1 MQMLDLGGNRW
12 TVAPSCRVGNKLP
25 TLRSIPATV
34 PGCVHTDLMAA
45 GVIDDPFFRD
55 NELKLL
61 WVGETD
67 WVYTRTFTVSKALLA
82 HDRAVLR
89 CEGLDTLAKIEIN
102 GRTVGRTDNMFRAWE
117 FDVARHLTAGVNEL
131 RITLASPVAEG
142 ARRDKARR
150 LLAVGDD
157 TKLVGSNHLR
167 KEQCNFGWDWG
178 PMCAT
183 SGIWRP
189 IRLVAFNTARLGPVE
204 ARQRHAKN
212 RVDLDITVSADV
224 IKRSSL
230 TAVVTLRDGKRVVAE
245 EAVPLRKGRG
255 RAAVTVKNPK
265 LWWPNGMGGQ
275 HLYTLDV
282 QLTDADGTQLDR
294 KQQRIGLRTIKNVRK
309 NDRWGQSFHFEVN
322 GQSFFAKGGNWIPAD
337 QFANRVTPER
347 YADLL
352 TSCADAN
359 MNMLRVWGGGIYE
372 DDAFYD
378 LCDELGLMFW
388 QDFMYACAAYPTDE
402 PEFFENARLEAVEN
416 VQRLRHHPCIGFYCG
431 NNEVE
436 MCGLVKD
443 DIPHR
448 MTWAMYKPFFDK
460 MLAGVVK
467 KHHPGIDYIPSSQY
481 SPTGDRRFSSN
492 PACGDAHVWNVWHLK
507 EPFEWY
513 RTSLHRFCSEYG
525 FQSFPEPRTLEA
537 VTVPEDR
544 NLTSRVM
551 EHHQRSGIGNSLIA
565 HYMLSWFRMPTG
577 FENTV
582 WLSQIQQGL
591 AIKYA
596 VEHWR
601 RHMPRCMGSLY
612 WQINDTWPGPTWS
625 SIDYFGRWKAL
636 HYMAR
641 AFYSPLLVTGLEDME
656 RKTVE
661 LHVSNTTAAAAVG
674 KLQWTLTTAA
684 GKTVDGGHS
693 PLRAKANANTRIT
706 TLKLRDAAEQH
717 GAGNLLLWLELIV
730 KGKVVS
736 RNLVLLVRPKHIEL
750 QDPKLKASVVRGRR
764 EGTYTVT
771 LSAARP
777 ALWAWLELDGLD
789 ARFSD
794 NFLSVRPGLPITI
807 NLTPSDETTLAEV
820 RKHLTVRSLFDT
832 YQERTDQLK
841 R

>member
-1 MQMLDLGGNRW
+1 MMRVLDLGGNQW
-12 TVAPSCRVGNKLP
+12 TVTQKGSDE
-25 TLRSIPATV
+25 TLSATV
-34 PGCVHTDLMAA
+34 PGCIHTDLMAA

-55 NELKLL
+55 NELKLM

-67 WVYTRTFTVSKALLA
+67 WVYRRSFKVTKSLFA
-82 HDRAVLR
+82 HDRVLLQ
-89 CEGLDTLAKIEIN
+89 CDGLDTLAKIEIN
-102 GRTVGRTDNMFRAWE
+102 GRAVGRTDNMFRSWE
-117 FDVARHLTAGVNEL
+117 FDVASHLTVGVNEL
-131 RITLASPVAEG
+131 RITFASPVAEG
-142 ARRDKARR
+142 IRRDKARR
-150 LLAVGDD
+150 LEAVGDD

-189 IRLVAFNTARLGPVE
+189 IRLVAFNTARLDDVE
-204 ARQRHAKN
+204 TRQTHATN
-212 RVDLDITVSADV
+212 RVDLDVRISADV
-224 IKRSSL
+224 VQRSSL
-230 TAVVTLRDGKRVVAE
+230 TAVATLRLGRKVIAKE
-245 EAVPLRKGRG
+245 TVPLRIGCGRTSM
-255 RAAVTVKNPK
+255 TVRDPK
-265 LWWPNGMGGQ
+265 LWWPNGMGEQ

-282 QLTDADGTQLDR
+282 QLTDADGKQLDS
-294 KQQRIGLRTIKNVRK
+294 KQQRIGLRTIRNIRK

-322 GQSFFAKGGNWIPAD
+322 DQPFFAKGGNWIPAD
-337 QFANRVTPER
+337 QFANRVTPQR

-352 TSCADAN
+352 GSCADAN

-378 LCDELGLMFW
+378 LCDELGLMIW

-402 PEFFENARLEAVEN
+402 PAFFENAKAEAVEN
-416 VQRLRHHPCIGFYCG
+416 VQRLRHHPCIAFYCG

-443 DIPHR
+443 DIPFR

-467 KHHPGIDYIPSSQY
+467 THHPGIDYIPSSQF
-481 SPTGDRRFSSN
+481 SPTGDRRNSSN

-525 FQSFPEPRTLEA
+525 FQSFPEPRTLETF
-537 VTVPEDR
+537 TVPEDR

-551 EHHQRSGIGNSLIA
+551 EHHQRSGIGNSLVA
-565 HYMLSWFRMPTG
+565 HYMLSWFRMPVG

-625 SIDYFGRWKAL
+625 SLDYFGRWKAL

-641 AFYSPLLVTGLEDME
+641 AFYAPLLVTGLEDLDK
-656 RKTVE
+656 KTVE
-661 LHVSNTTAAAAVG
+661 LHVSNTSAAAATG
-674 KLQWTLTTAA
+674 TIQWTLTTAA
-684 GKTVDGGHS
+684 GRTVLDGRS
-693 PLRAKANANTRIT
+693 PVRAKANGNTRVT
-706 TLKLRDAAEQH
+706 TLNLRDAADTH
-717 GAGNLLLWLELIV
+717 GPGNLLLWLQLIV
-730 KGKVVS
+730 GRKVIS
-736 RNLVLLVRPKHIEL
+736 RNLVHLVRPKHIEL
-750 QDPKLKASVVRGRR
+750 QDPKLKAAVRRGRR
-764 EGTYTVT
+764 EGAYAVTV
-771 LSAARP
+771 SAAQP
-777 ALWAWLELDGLD
+777 ALWTWLELEGLD

-794 NFLSVRPGLPITI
+794 NFLPIRPGLPITI
-807 NLTPSDETTLAEV
+807 ELTPHQETTLTEV
-820 RKHLTVRSLFDT
+820 RKRLKVRSLFDT
-832 YQERTDQLK
+832 YQEYEDSRL
-841 R
+841 RAE